1 MNVNIVSDSSALA
14 SLCVRIADA
23 PRVGLDTEFHA
34 ERSYTANLMVVQIAI
49 PKGTNGEI
57 TEVAIIDPLSVRNLR
72 HLVDALHAT
81 TVVGHALTSDLK
93 IFADQ
98 FEMLPA
104 AVFDTQLAAAFC
116 GYGLSISL
124 LDLVRDL
131 AKVQLRKSQ
140 TVSDWST
147 RPLSVKQVDYLVDDV
162 RYLFSLQDAL
172 IERLRERG
180 RLEWVIEECRGLAD
194 ATRYRPDQSRLYL
207 KIPGNSRL
215 SRRELGVLKE
225 LAVARDHAARER
237 NIPLKYVI
245 PDDAMVGIAQIRPKT
260 TDDLAQLRR
269 LDNGIRRTFGK
280 MIIDAV
286 RRGEEIPEND
296 LPAKPIRS
304 LTPQR
309 ESLVS
314 TMNVLVNAIAAENDL
329 PATLLAPRAA
339 LERVA
344 RELPQSYDAFV
355 DTLGL
360 APWRRELIVE
370 PLWRFLSG
378 RVPLR
383 IEGYGEGVPRTI
395 VGEP

>member
-1 MNVNIVSDSSALA
+1 M
-14 SLCVRIADA
+14 
-23 PRVGLDTEFHA
+23 DTEFHA
-34 ERSYTANLMVVQIAI
+34 ERSYTANLMVVQVAL
-49 PKGTNGEI
+49 PKGNDGI
-57 TEVAIIDPLSVRNLR
+57 GEVAIIDPLAVRNLR
-72 HLVDALHAT
+72 HLIDALHAT

-131 AKVQLRKSQ
+131 TKVQLRKSQ

-147 RPLSVKQVDYLVDDV
+147 RPLSTKQVDYLVDDV

-172 IERLRERG
+172 IGRLQQRG
-180 RLEWVIEECRGLAD
+180 RLEWVLEECRALAD
-194 ATRYRPDQSRLYL
+194 ASRYRADQSRLYL

-215 SRRELGVLKE
+215 NRRELAILRE
-225 LAVARDHAARER
+225 LATARDKAARER

-260 TDDLAQLRR
+260 AEDLGQLRR

-280 MIIDAV
+280 MIVEAV
-286 RRGEEIPEND
+286 KRGEAVPED
-296 LPAKPIRS
+296 ELPAKPTRS
-304 LTPQR
+304 LTPQH

-314 TMNVLVNAIAAENDL
+314 TMNVVVNAIAAENDL
-329 PATLLAPRAA
+329 PASLLVPRSS

-344 RELPQSYDAFV
+344 RDLPKTYEEFV
-355 DTLGL
+355 ETLGL
-360 APWRRELIVE
+360 APWRRELVVE
-370 PLWRFLSG
+370 PLWRFLTG

-383 IEGYGEGVPRTI
+383 IDGYPEGVPRTV

>member
-1 MNVNIVSDSSALA
+1 MISDAAALA
-14 SLCVRIADA
+14 TLCARIADS
-23 PRVGLDTEFHA
+23 PRVALDTEFHA
-34 ERSYTANLMVVQIAI
+34 ERSYTANLMVVQVAL
-49 PKGTNGEI
+49 PHGEDGVG
-57 TEVAIIDPLSVRNLR
+57 EVAIIDPLAVRNLR

-81 TVVGHALTSDLK
+81 TVVGHALTTDLK

-104 AVFDTQLAAAFC
+104 AVFDTQIAAAFC

-140 TVSDWST
+140 TVSDWSA
-147 RPLSVKQVDYLVDDV
+147 RPLSAKQIDYLVDDV

-172 IERLRERG
+172 IVRLRERG
-180 RLEWVIEECRGLAD
+180 RLEWVMEECRSLAD
-194 ATRYRPDQSRLYL
+194 ASRYRADQTRLYL

-215 SRRELGVLKE
+215 NRRELAILRE
-225 LAVARDHAARER
+225 LAIARDKAARER
-237 NIPLKYVI
+237 NIPLKYII

-260 TDDLAQLRR
+260 VEDLAQLRR
-269 LDNGIRRTFGK
+269 LDNGIRRAFGK
-280 MIIDAV
+280 LIVDAV
-286 RRGEEIPEND
+286 RRGEGLAEEE

-314 TMNVLVNAIAAENDL
+314 TMHVLVNAIAAMNDI
-329 PATLLAPRAA
+329 PAALLVPRMA

-344 RELPQSYDAFV
+344 RELPQTYEEFV

-370 PLWRFLSG
+370 PLWRFLTGHS
-378 RVPLR
+378 PLR
-383 IEGYGEGVPRTI
+383 IDGYEEGVPRT
-395 VGEP
+395 VLAET

>member
-1 MNVNIVSDSSALA
+1 
-14 SLCVRIADA
+14 VRIADA

>member
-1 MNVNIVSDSSALA
+1 
-14 SLCVRIADA
+14 
-23 PRVGLDTEFHA
+23 
-34 ERSYTANLMVVQIAI
+34 MVVQVAL
-49 PKGTNGEI
+49 PAGSGNGDVG
-57 TEVAIIDPLSVRNLR
+57 EVAIIDPLAVRNLR

-124 LDLVRDL
+124 LDLVREL

-147 RPLSVKQVDYLVDDV
+147 RPLSAKQVDYLVDDV

-172 IERLRERG
+172 IVRLRDRG
-180 RLEWVIEECRGLAD
+180 RLEWVIEECRSLAD

-207 KIPGNSRL
+207 KIPGNARL
-215 SRRELGVLKE
+215 NRRELAVLRE
-225 LAVARDHAARER
+225 LSVARDRAARER
-237 NIPLKYVI
+237 NIPTKYVI
-245 PDDAMVGIAQIRPKT
+245 PDDAMIGIAQIRPKSLE
-260 TDDLAQLRR
+260 DLAQLRR
-269 LDNGIRRTFGK
+269 LDNGVRRTFGK

-286 RRGEEIPEND
+286 MRGEAVPEDD
-296 LPAKPIRS
+296 LPVKPVRA

-329 PATLLAPRAA
+329 PATLLVPRSA

-344 RELPQSYDAFV
+344 RELPQTYDEFV
-355 DTLGL
+355 QTLGL

-383 IEGYGEGVPRTI
+383 IEGYGEGVPRTV

>member
-1 MNVNIVSDSSALA
+1 MVSDASALA
-14 SLCVRIADA
+14 SLCARIADA

-49 PKGTNGEI
+49 PKGNNGGI
-57 TEVAIIDPLSVRNLR
+57 NEVAIIDPLAVRNLR

-215 SRRELGVLKE
+215 NRRELGVLKE
-225 LAVARDHAARER
+225 LAVARDRAARER

-260 TDDLAQLRR
+260 TEDLAQLRR

-286 RRGEEIPEND
+286 KRGEVIPEID

-329 PATLLAPRAA
+329 PATLLAPRSA

-344 RELPQSYDAFV
+344 RELPQTYDAFV
-355 DTLGL
+355 ETLGL

>member
-1 MNVNIVSDSSALA
+1 MISDAAALA
-14 SLCVRIADA
+14 TLCARIADS
-23 PRVGLDTEFHA
+23 PRVALDTEFHA
-34 ERSYTANLMVVQIAI
+34 ERSYTANLMVVQVAL
-49 PKGTNGEI
+49 PQGEDGVG
-57 TEVAIIDPLSVRNLR
+57 EVAIIDPLAVRNLR

-81 TVVGHALTSDLK
+81 TVVGHALTTDLK

-104 AVFDTQLAAAFC
+104 AVFDTQIAAAFC

-140 TVSDWST
+140 TVSDWSA
-147 RPLSVKQVDYLVDDV
+147 RPLSAKQIDYLVDDV

-172 IERLRERG
+172 IVRLRERG
-180 RLEWVIEECRGLAD
+180 RLEWVMEECRSLAD
-194 ATRYRPDQSRLYL
+194 ASRYRADQTRLYL

-215 SRRELGVLKE
+215 NRRELAILRE
-225 LAVARDHAARER
+225 LAIARDKAARER
-237 NIPLKYVI
+237 NIPLKYII

-260 TDDLAQLRR
+260 VEDLAQLRR
-269 LDNGIRRTFGK
+269 LDNGIRRAFGK
-280 MIIDAV
+280 LIVDAV
-286 RRGEEIPEND
+286 RRGEGLAEEE

-314 TMNVLVNAIAAENDL
+314 TMHVLVNAIAAMNDI
-329 PATLLAPRAA
+329 PAALLVPRMA

-344 RELPQSYDAFV
+344 RELPQTYEEFV

-370 PLWRFLSG
+370 PLWRFLTGHS
-378 RVPLR
+378 PLR
-383 IEGYGEGVPRTI
+383 IDGYEEGVPRT
-395 VGEP
+395 VLAET

>member
-1 MNVNIVSDSSALA
+1 
-14 SLCVRIADA
+14 
-23 PRVGLDTEFHA
+23 
-34 ERSYTANLMVVQIAI
+34 
-49 PKGTNGEI
+49 
-57 TEVAIIDPLSVRNLR
+57 
-72 HLVDALHAT
+72 
-81 TVVGHALTSDLK
+81 
-93 IFADQ
+93 
-98 FEMLPA
+98 
-104 AVFDTQLAAAFC
+104 
-116 GYGLSISL
+116 
-124 LDLVRDL
+124 
-131 AKVQLRKSQ
+131 
-140 TVSDWST
+140 
-147 RPLSVKQVDYLVDDV
+147 
-162 RYLFSLQDAL
+162 LQDSL
-172 IERLRERG
+172 IELLRERG

-215 SRRELGVLKE
+215 NRRELGVLKE
-225 LAVARDHAARER
+225 LAVARDRAARER

-260 TDDLAQLRR
+260 IEDLAQLRR

-280 MIIDAV
+280 MIVDAV
-286 RRGEEIPEND
+286 ARGEMIPEND

-344 RELPQSYDAFV
+344 RELPQTYDAFV
-355 DTLGL
+355 ETLGL

-395 VGEP
+395 VGET

>member
-1 MNVNIVSDSSALA
+1 MCA
-14 SLCVRIADA
+14 RIADA
-23 PRVGLDTEFHA
+23 PRVALDTEFHA
-34 ERSYTANLMVVQIAI
+34 ERSYTANLMVVQVAL
-49 PKGTNGEI
+49 PVSANGGVG
-57 TEVAIIDPLSVRNLR
+57 EVAIIDPLAVRNLR

-147 RPLSVKQVDYLVDDV
+147 RPLSAKQVDYLVDDV

-172 IERLRERG
+172 IVRLRERG
-180 RLEWVIEECRGLAD
+180 RLEWVIEECRSLAD

-207 KIPGNSRL
+207 KIPGNARL
-215 SRRELGVLKE
+215 NRRELAVLRE
-225 LAVARDHAARER
+225 LSTARDRAARER

-245 PDDAMVGIAQIRPKT
+245 PDDAMIGIAQIRPKT
-260 TDDLAQLRR
+260 QEDLAQLRR
-269 LDNGIRRTFGK
+269 LDNGVRRTFGK
-280 MIIDAV
+280 MIIEAV
-286 RRGEEIPEND
+286 KRGESVPEDD
-296 LPAKPIRS
+296 LPAKPVRS

-329 PATLLAPRAA
+329 PATLLVPRSA

-344 RELPQSYDAFV
+344 RELPQTYDAFV
-355 DTLGL
+355 QTLGL

-383 IEGYGEGVPRTI
+383 IEGYGEGVPRTV

>member
-1 MNVNIVSDSSALA
+1 M
-14 SLCVRIADA
+14 RIADA

>member
-1 MNVNIVSDSSALA
+1 
-14 SLCVRIADA
+14 
-23 PRVGLDTEFHA
+23 
-34 ERSYTANLMVVQIAI
+34 MVVQIAI
-49 PKGTNGEI
+49 PKGNNGGI
-57 TEVAIIDPLSVRNLR
+57 NEVAIIDPLAVRNLR

-215 SRRELGVLKE
+215 NRRELGVLKE
-225 LAVARDHAARER
+225 LAVARDRAARER

-260 TDDLAQLRR
+260 TEDLAQLRR

-286 RRGEEIPEND
+286 KRGEVIPEID

-329 PATLLAPRAA
+329 PATLLAPRSA

-344 RELPQSYDAFV
+344 RELPQTYDAFV
-355 DTLGL
+355 ETLGL

>member
-1 MNVNIVSDSSALA
+1 MVSDTSALA
-14 SLCVRIADA
+14 SLCARIADA

-34 ERSYTANLMVVQIAI
+34 ERSYTANLMVVQVAI
-49 PKGTNGEI
+49 PKGNNGGI
-57 TEVAIIDPLSVRNLR
+57 NEVAIIDPLAVRNLR

-131 AKVQLRKSQ
+131 TKVQLRKSQ

-215 SRRELGVLKE
+215 NRRELGVLKE

-260 TDDLAQLRR
+260 TEDLAQLRR

-280 MIIDAV
+280 MIVDAV
-286 RRGEEIPEND
+286 KRGEEIPEND

-329 PATLLAPRAA
+329 PATLLAPRSA

-344 RELPQSYDAFV
+344 RELPQTYDAFV
-355 DTLGL
+355 ATLGL

>member
-1 MNVNIVSDSSALA
+1 M
-14 SLCVRIADA
+14 
-23 PRVGLDTEFHA
+23 GLDTEFHA
-34 ERSYTANLMVVQIAI
+34 ERSYTANLMVVQVAI
-49 PKGTNGEI
+49 PKDNNGGI
-57 TEVAIIDPLSVRNLR
+57 NEVAIIDPLAVRNLR

-225 LAVARDHAARER
+225 LAVARDRAARER

-260 TDDLAQLRR
+260 TEDLAQLRR

-286 RRGEEIPEND
+286 NRGEMIPEND

-344 RELPQSYDAFV
+344 RELPQTYDAFV
-355 DTLGL
+355 ETLGL

-395 VGEP
+395 VGET